1 MQKKYTEGSV
11 LREVSWMNIVYLA
24 TQEKKNHHQKLKWFK
39 LKDAF

>member
-24 TQEKKNHHQKLKWFK
+24 TQEKKKPPPK
-39 LKDAF
+39 AEMI